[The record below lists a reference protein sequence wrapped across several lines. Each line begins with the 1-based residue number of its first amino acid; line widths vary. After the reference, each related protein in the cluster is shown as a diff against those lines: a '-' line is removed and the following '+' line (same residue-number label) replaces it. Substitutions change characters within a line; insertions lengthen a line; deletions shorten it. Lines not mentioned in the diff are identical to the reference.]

1 MTPLRLLA
9 EDADDLQI
17 ISAALQD
24 AIMRPVDIRWEKE
37 ARRLTV
43 VLSRFCWEC
52 GGTRVMAAMQF
63 GDVQAVKSRRLPRL
77 PEAALELLAL
87 DFLPTEAPGGQVMM
101 MFAGGGDLRIDV
113 ECLDAVLTDLSE
125 RWPARI
131 DNASLPAATA
141 EIEHQRRVA
150 IFDLVEQNS
159 FIPDGAAGGPYTL
172 ALSSQDNRLAFDIA
186 GPDFSRTH
194 VLSLTP
200 MKTVIRDYGLIC
212 ESYYEALR

>member
-1 MTPLRLLA
+1 MSTDGEPISALTDEVVDEGAAGESLAPMTPLRLLA

-24 AIMRPVDIRWEKE
+24 AIMRPVDIRWEKD

-125 RWPARI
+125 RWPAR
-131 DNASLPAATA
+131 
-141 EIEHQRRVA
+141 VA
-150 IFDLVEQNS
+150 PTHL
-159 FIPDGAAGGPYTL
+159 DGAT
-172 ALSSQDNRLAFDIA
+172 
-186 GPDFSRTH
+186 
-194 VLSLTP
+194 
-200 MKTVIRDYGLIC
+200 
-212 ESYYEALR
+212 E

>member
-1 MTPLRLLA
+1 MSTEADPTGIPGGDAAEPEAAAASAPLHLLA

-24 AIMRPVDIRWEKE
+24 AILRPVDIRWEKE

-63 GDVQAVKSRRLPRL
+63 GDVQAVKSRRLPRA

-125 RWPARI
+125 RWP
-131 DNASLPAATA
+131 T
-141 EIEHQRRVA
+141 RVA
-150 IFDLVEQNS
+150 
-159 FIPDGAAGGPYTL
+159 P
-172 ALSSQDNRLAFDIA
+172 
-186 GPDFSRTH
+186 TH
-194 VLSLTP
+194 L
-200 MKTVIRDYGLIC
+200 D
-212 ESYYEALR
+212 EADR

>member
-1 MTPLRLLA
+1 MSTDGEPISTLTDEAADEGAAGESLAPMTPLRLLA

-63 GDVQAVKSRRLPRL
+63 GDVHAVKSRRLPRL

-125 RWPARI
+125 RWPAR
-131 DNASLPAATA
+131 
-141 EIEHQRRVA
+141 VA
-150 IFDLVEQNS
+150 PTHL
-159 FIPDGAAGGPYTL
+159 DGAA
-172 ALSSQDNRLAFDIA
+172 Q
-186 GPDFSRTH
+186 
-194 VLSLTP
+194 
-200 MKTVIRDYGLIC
+200 
-212 ESYYEALR
+212 

>member
-1 MTPLRLLA
+1 MSTEVEAISDNDAAAEEALAPMEPLRLLA
-9 EDADDLQI
+9 EDAVDLQI

-125 RWPARI
+125 RWPAR
-131 DNASLPAATA
+131 
-141 EIEHQRRVA
+141 VA
-150 IFDLVEQNS
+150 PTHL
-159 FIPDGAAGGPYTL
+159 DGAA
-172 ALSSQDNRLAFDIA
+172 Q
-186 GPDFSRTH
+186 
-194 VLSLTP
+194 
-200 MKTVIRDYGLIC
+200 
-212 ESYYEALR
+212 